1 MVRGRVVAARL
12 PLLQDCASKNSY
24 YARGSEVTALADL
37 SQDPRNSG
45 PKPPFPQQPQT
56 RPGTVRAMDPPADHG
71 ENSYQG
77 TGKLKGK
84 VVIVTGGD
92 SGIGRAVAIAF
103 AREGADVV
111 ISFLPEEQVDAD
123 ETAEIIQES
132 GGRVLKM
139 PGDLGE
145 RKNIEA
151 LVSAAKMRFGHIDIL
166 VNNAGYQ
173 MSHKEIEELS
183 VEELEH
189 TFRINVFATFLL
201 SQAVLK
207 ELRPGGVILNTT
219 SIQAYDPS
227 PQLVVYAAT
236 KAAILSMTK
245 SIAGL
250 AMKRGVRVNAVAP
263 GPVWT
268 PLIPSTMPEEKVKTF
283 GSNTDFGRPAQPVEL
298 ARVYVFLASEEA
310 SYVTGE
316 VYGAT
321 GGRTPY

>member
-1 MVRGRVVAARL
+1 MTDSVR
-12 PLLQDCASKNSY
+12 
-24 YARGSEVTALADL
+24 
-37 SQDPRNSG
+37 DPRNLG

-56 RPGTVRAMDPPADHG
+56 HPGTVRAMDPPADHG
-71 ENSYQG
+71 ESSYQG

-84 VVIVTGGD
+84 VAIITGGD

-103 AREGADVV
+103 AREGACVV
-111 ISFLPEEQVDAD
+111 ISFLPEEQPDAD
-123 ETAEIIQES
+123 DTAAVIEQS
-132 GGRVLKM
+132 GGRVFKM
-139 PGDLGE
+139 PGDLGD

-151 LVSAAKMRFGHIDIL
+151 LISAAKMRFGHIDIV

-173 MSHKEIEELS
+173 MAHKEIQELS
-183 VEELEH
+183 PEELEH
-189 TFRINVFATFLL
+189 TFRVNVFATFLL
-201 SQAVLK
+201 SQAALK
-207 ELRPGGVILNTT
+207 ELLPGGVILNTT

-236 KAAILSMTK
+236 KSAILSMTK
-245 SIAGL
+245 SMAGL

-268 PLIPSTMPEEKVKTF
+268 PLIPSTMPAEKVKEF
-283 GSNTDFGRPAQPVEL
+283 GSNTEFGRPAQPVEL
-298 ARVYVFLASEEA
+298 ARIYVFLASDEA

-316 VYGAT
+316 VYGGT

>member
-1 MVRGRVVAARL
+1 MSDSVR
-12 PLLQDCASKNSY
+12 
-24 YARGSEVTALADL
+24 
-37 SQDPRNSG
+37 DPRNLG

-56 RPGTVRAMDPPADHG
+56 HPGTLRAMDPPADHG
-71 ENSYQG
+71 ESSYHG
-77 TGKLKGK
+77 TDKLKGK
-84 VVIVTGGD
+84 VAIITGGD
-92 SGIGRAVAIAF
+92 SGIGRAIAIAF
-103 AREGADVV
+103 AREGACVV
-111 ISFLPEEQVDAD
+111 ISYLPEEQPDAD
-123 ETAEIIQES
+123 ETAAVIEQS

-151 LVSAAKMRFGHIDIL
+151 LISAAKLRFGRIDIV

-173 MSHKEIEELS
+173 MAHKEIDELS
-183 VEELEH
+183 SEELEH
-189 TFRINVFATFLL
+189 TFRVNVFATFLL
-201 SQAVLK
+201 SQAALK
-207 ELRPGGVILNTT
+207 ELPPGGVILNTT

-236 KAAILSMTK
+236 KSAILSMTK
-245 SIAGL
+245 SMAGL

-268 PLIPSTMPEEKVKTF
+268 PLIPSTMPPEKVKEF

-298 ARVYVFLASEEA
+298 AKVYVFLASDEA